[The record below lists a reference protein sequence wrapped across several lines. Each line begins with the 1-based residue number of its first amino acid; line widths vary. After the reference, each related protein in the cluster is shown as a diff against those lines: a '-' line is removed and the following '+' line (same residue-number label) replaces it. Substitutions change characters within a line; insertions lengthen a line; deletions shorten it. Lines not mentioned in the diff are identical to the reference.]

1 MTFRERRTVASF
13 ISTLLIFGIYFYFLL
28 RRYQGETLQ
37 LSEELRFWAMAT
49 LIFIGIMV
57 VFKIIS
63 YIIFTIL
70 HAIATRE
77 YEKIDTD
84 ELEKLI
90 ELKATRNAYV
100 VFLAGFI
107 LSLVTLILGMPV
119 MVMFSSLIGA
129 FTLAAMSADISQL
142 YFYRKGV

>member
-13 ISTLLIFGIYFYFLL
+13 ISTLLIFGIFYFFLL
-28 RRYQGETLQ
+28 RRYHGESMQ
-37 LSEELRFWAMAT
+37 LAEELRFWAVAT

-57 VFKIIS
+57 ILKIIS

-77 YEKIDTD
+77 YEEIDTD

-90 ELKATRNAYV
+90 ELKATRNAYM

-107 LSLVTLILGMPV
+107 LSLVTLIIGMPV

-142 YFYRKGV
+142 YYYRKGI